1 MISPS
6 SFSASQSWFSL
17 HLMSSP
23 PSCSAS
29 QSWFSLRFMSSF
41 PSFSGVP
48 IVHYLRFHFFALL
61 VPRGD
66 VLYDF
71 RVFMIF
77 LYLCTYIQVS
87 NTISCR
93 LSVIQWVTPVIIV
106 ILVKKSHQ
114 RKQLG
119 HAHWKG
125 NDVTRPTT
133 MLLTIMVTYILFVT
147 PIGIVHIIANY
158 IGINFFGINM
168 TSFLVFR
175 DIAQILELFNYTVNF
190 FLYVCSSSQ
199 FRHGV
204 LMLLCS
210 HNSLKRQD
218 TWTTNK
224 QVIMTCNSISFLR
237 QQTVRQQF

>member
-1 MISPS
+1 MKCSLSCTGQTTYKVPSFPFCASHSLFSLHFMISPS

-93 LSVIQWVTPVIIV
+93 LSVIQWVTPVE
-106 ILVKKSHQ
+106 Q
-114 RKQLG
+114 E
-119 HAHWKG
+119 
-125 NDVTRPTT
+125 
-133 MLLTIMVTYILFVT
+133 LLLIR
-147 PIGIVHIIANY
+147 G
-158 IGINFFGINM
+158 
-168 TSFLVFR
+168 
-175 DIAQILELFNYTVNF
+175 
-190 FLYVCSSSQ
+190 
-199 FRHGV
+199 
-204 LMLLCS
+204 
-210 HNSLKRQD
+210 
-218 TWTTNK
+218 TWDK
-224 QVIMTCNSISFLR
+224 HRF
-237 QQTVRQQF
+237 